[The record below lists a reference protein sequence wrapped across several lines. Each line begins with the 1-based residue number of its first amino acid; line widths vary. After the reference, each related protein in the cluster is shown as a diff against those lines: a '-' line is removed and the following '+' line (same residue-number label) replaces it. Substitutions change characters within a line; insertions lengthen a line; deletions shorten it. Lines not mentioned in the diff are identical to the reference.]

1 VSSAARPVCRPLD
14 QPWRRARPARQASA
28 AGTRHQRTPSQQRPG
43 RCGGIVPPLGERVLV
58 GWAPRERPLATAR
71 CTVRATG
78 QEVPWAD
85 QLTSALALLAA
96 VVALVA
102 AIWWT
107 ACAPVL

>member
-1 VSSAARPVCRPLD
+1 
-14 QPWRRARPARQASA
+14 
-28 AGTRHQRTPSQQRPG
+28 
-43 RCGGIVPPLGERVLV
+43 
-58 GWAPRERPLATAR
+58 
-71 CTVRATG
+71 VRATG